1 LEAGIAQVIAVIELV
16 IVVHDTIAIFM
27 RTLRVPYFTRAV
39 DDCAEYVWRRDEA
52 CTQIFSERH
61 RLPTMFVM
69 HEANDSASDFCSSI
83 TDLKPTELAY
93 RRLIG
98 LTSAQSSSLS

>member
-1 LEAGIAQVIAVIELV
+1 MIAPNMFGAGMKPANKYS
-16 IVVHDTIAIFM
+16 
-27 RTLRVPYFTRAV
+27 P
-39 DDCAEYVWRRDEA
+39 
-52 CTQIFSERH
+52 ERH